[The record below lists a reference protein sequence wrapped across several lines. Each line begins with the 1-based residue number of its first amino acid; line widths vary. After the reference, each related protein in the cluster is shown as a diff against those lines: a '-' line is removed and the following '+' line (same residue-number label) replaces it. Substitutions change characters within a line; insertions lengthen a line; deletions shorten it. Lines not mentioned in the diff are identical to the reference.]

1 MKADE
6 KPEAGLDRYLQD
18 ITIIKD
24 TLLESEKRYV
34 WEPWS
39 FCSWGGLIILGAV
52 IHFLVARRAASS
64 GLVLFLEIWLPMLL
78 VSGFIEMITLLRS
91 LHRQSLTIFTRSI
104 LRLYLSLFGSLAALM
119 VLMLLFYRLGA
130 LQFVP
135 LVYLPVAAVVYFLL
149 AQSGYTRLYV
159 HAYLFVL
166 LAVLLIVFHVER
178 HLLVLLVGV
187 VIGGSM
193 IVAGLFD
200 WLEKKR
206 QA

>member
-1 MKADE
+1 MDADK
-6 KPEAGLDRYLQD
+6 KPESDLDRYIQD
-18 ITIIKD
+18 IATIKD
-24 TLLESEKRYV
+24 TLLQSEKRYV

-39 FCSWGGLIILGAV
+39 FCSWGVLIILGAV
-52 IHFLVARRAASS
+52 IHFLVERRAASS
-64 GLVLFLEIWLPMLL
+64 GLVLFLEIWLPVIL
-78 VSGFIEMITLLRS
+78 VSGFIELLTLVRS
-91 LHRQSLTIFTRSI
+91 LRRQSLTIFTRSI
-104 LRLYLSLFGSLAALM
+104 VRLYLSLFGSLAALL
-119 VLMLLFYRLGA
+119 VLLLLFYRLGA

-135 LVYLPVAAVVYFLL
+135 LVYLPGAAVVYFLL

-166 LAVLLIVFHVER
+166 LAVLLIVFPVER

-187 VIGGSM
+187 IIGGSM
-193 IVAGLFD
+193 IIAGLFD